1 MAYDASLGVEEK
13 MGSLFQPDTLFS
25 VQYFDTVRRKA
36 NSEPEK
42 KLMLAILEN
51 AIDCFQKYI
60 FARDGRGKGIF
71 REAEDWILEE
81 NGDRLFSFETVCDA
95 LGFNPSYV
103 RQGLL
108 RWKEMKLAERS
119 RPKNGRGSC
128 GFRGVDVARYL

>member
-13 MGSLFQPDTLFS
+13 MGSLFQPDTLLPA
-25 VQYFDTVRRKA
+25 QYFDTFRRKA

-42 KLMLAILEN
+42 KLMLAILED

-81 NGDRLFSFETVCDA
+81 NSDLLFSFENIWEV
-95 LGFNPSYV
+95 LGFNPKYV
-103 RQGLL
+103 RKGLL
-108 RWKEMKLAERS
+108 LWKEMKLAERS
-119 RPKNGRGSC
+119 RSKNGRG
-128 GFRGVDVARYL
+128 

>member
-25 VQYFDTVRRKA
+25 VQYFDTVRRKT

-42 KLMLAILEN
+42 KLMLAILED

-60 FARDGRGKGIF
+60 FARNGRGKGIF
-71 REAEDWILEE
+71 RGAEDWILEE
-81 NGDRLFSFETVCDA
+81 NSDRLFSFETVCDA

-108 RWKEMKLAERS
+108 RWKEMALAERS
-119 RPKNGRGSC
+119 KSKNGRG
-128 GFRGVDVARYL
+128 

>member
-13 MGSLFQPDTLFS
+13 MGSLFQPDTLLPA
-25 VQYFDTVRRKA
+25 QYFDIVRRKA

-42 KLMLAILEN
+42 KLMLAILED

-81 NGDRLFSFETVCDA
+81 NSDRLFSFETVCDA

-108 RWKEMKLAERS
+108 RWKEMALAERS
-119 RPKNGRGSC
+119 KSKNGRG
-128 GFRGVDVARYL
+128 

>member
-1 MAYDASLGVEEK
+1 
-13 MGSLFQPDTLFS
+13 MGSLFQPDTLLPA
-25 VQYFDTVRRKA
+25 QYFDTFRRKA

-42 KLMLAILEN
+42 KLMLAILED

-81 NGDRLFSFETVCDA
+81 NSDRLFSFETVCDA

-108 RWKEMKLAERS
+108 RWKGMALAERS
-119 RPKNGRGSC
+119 KSKNGRG
-128 GFRGVDVARYL
+128 

>member
-1 MAYDASLGVEEK
+1 MAYDASLGAEEK
-13 MGSLFQPDTLFS
+13 MGSLFQPDTLLPA
-25 VQYFDTVRRKA
+25 QYFDTVRRKA

-42 KLMLAILEN
+42 KLMLAILEDAVN
-51 AIDCFQKYI
+51 CFQKYI
-60 FARDGRGKGIF
+60 FAHDGKGKAIF
-71 REAEDWILEE
+71 HKAEDWILEE

-119 RPKNGRGSC
+119 KSKNGRG
-128 GFRGVDVARYL
+128 

>member
-13 MGSLFQPDTLFS
+13 MGSLFQPDTLLPA
-25 VQYFDTVRRKA
+25 QYFDTFRRKA

-42 KLMLAILEN
+42 KLMLAILED

-81 NGDRLFSFETVCDA
+81 NSDRLFSFETVCDA

-119 RPKNGRGSC
+119 RPKNGRG
-128 GFRGVDVARYL
+128 

>member
-1 MAYDASLGVEEK
+1 MAYDAFLGVEEK
-13 MGSLFQPDTLFS
+13 MGSLFQPDTLLPA
-25 VQYFDTVRRKA
+25 QYFDTFRRKA

-42 KLMLAILEN
+42 KLMLAILED

-81 NGDRLFSFETVCDA
+81 NGDRLFSFETVCDG

-108 RWKEMKLAERS
+108 RWKEMALAERS
-119 RPKNGRGSC
+119 KSKNGRG
-128 GFRGVDVARYL
+128 

>member
-1 MAYDASLGVEEK
+1 MAYGASLGAEEK
-13 MGSLFQPDTLFS
+13 MGSLFQLDSLLPA
-25 VQYFDTVRRKA
+25 QYFDTVRRKA

-42 KLMLAILEN
+42 KLMLAILED

-81 NGDRLFSFETVCDA
+81 NSDRLFSFETVCDA

-108 RWKEMKLAERS
+108 LWKEMKLAERS
-119 RPKNGRGSC
+119 RPKNGRG
-128 GFRGVDVARYL
+128 

>member
-13 MGSLFQPDTLFS
+13 MGSLFQPDTLFPA
-25 VQYFDTVRRKA
+25 QYFDTVRRKA

-42 KLMLAILEN
+42 KLMLAILED

-81 NGDRLFSFETVCDA
+81 NSDRLFSFETVCDA

-108 RWKEMKLAERS
+108 RWKEMALAERS
-119 RPKNGRGSC
+119 KSKNGRG
-128 GFRGVDVARYL
+128 

>member
-13 MGSLFQPDTLFS
+13 MGSLFQPDTLLPA
-25 VQYFDTVRRKA
+25 QYFDTFRRKA

-42 KLMLAILEN
+42 KLMLAILED

-108 RWKEMKLAERS
+108 RWKEMALAERS
-119 RPKNGRGSC
+119 KSKNGRG
-128 GFRGVDVARYL
+128 

>member
-13 MGSLFQPDTLFS
+13 MGSLFQPDTLLPA
-25 VQYFDTVRRKA
+25 QYFDTVRRKA

-42 KLMLAILEN
+42 KLMLAILED

-81 NGDRLFSFETVCDA
+81 NSDRLFSFETVCDA

-119 RPKNGRGSC
+119 KSKNGRG
-128 GFRGVDVARYL
+128 